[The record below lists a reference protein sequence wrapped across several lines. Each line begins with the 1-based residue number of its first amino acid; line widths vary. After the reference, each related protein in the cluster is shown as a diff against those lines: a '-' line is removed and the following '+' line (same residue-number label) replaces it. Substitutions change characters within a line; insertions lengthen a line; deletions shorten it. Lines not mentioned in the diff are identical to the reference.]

1 MRCTRAAG
9 HDRQHQIKKPGLH
22 SLLHHWPQVLRGQNN
37 FGCDNVKGLNDPA
50 QTFLPQGTKSLSD
63 FRREIV
69 AMLPR
74 LRRLSWV
81 IARSDQD
88 SEDLLHLTIERALE
102 RRTQWQPDTR
112 LDLWM
117 FRIMKNLWIDEM
129 RARTRWGKLV
139 ERIPDGVDIGDHGA
153 GADDLLDTVELSRV
167 KTLVDGLP
175 DDQRLAIK
183 LILLGKY
190 SYAEAAALLEIPEG
204 TLTSRLAR
212 GRAALLQRYKVKETR
227 H

>member
-1 MRCTRAAG
+1 M
-9 HDRQHQIKKPGLH
+9 
-22 SLLHHWPQVLRGQNN
+22 
-37 FGCDNVKGLNDPA
+37 
-50 QTFLPQGTKSLSD
+50 SD

-69 AMLPR
+69 ALLPR

-81 IARSDQD
+81 IARSEQD

-102 RRTQWQPDTR
+102 RRNQWQPGSR

-117 FRIMKNLWIDEM
+117 FRIMKNLWVDEM
-129 RARTRWGKLV
+129 RTRTRWGKLV
-139 ERIPDGVDIGDHGA
+139 ECMPDRMDIGDHGS
-153 GADDLLDTVELSRV
+153 GADDLLDSVELSRI
-167 KTLVDGLP
+167 KAMVDSLP
-175 DDQRLAIK
+175 DEQRLAIK
-183 LILLGKY
+183 LVLLGEH

-212 GRAALLQRYKVKETR
+212 GRASLLQRYEVEGTK

>member
-1 MRCTRAAG
+1 M
-9 HDRQHQIKKPGLH
+9 
-22 SLLHHWPQVLRGQNN
+22 SN
-37 FGCDNVKGLNDPA
+37 
-50 QTFLPQGTKSLSD
+50 

-102 RRTQWQPDTR
+102 RRNQWQPDTR

-117 FRIMKNLWIDEM
+117 FRIMKNLWIDEV
-129 RARTRWGKLV
+129 RTRSRWGKLV
-139 ERIPDGVDIGDHGA
+139 ECMPEGVDLGDNGA
-153 GADDLLDTVELSRV
+153 GADDLLDAVELSRV
-167 KTLVDGLP
+167 KTMVDALP
-175 DDQRLAIK
+175 DEQRLAIK
-183 LILLGKY
+183 LILLGEH
-190 SYAEAAALLEIPEG
+190 SYAEGAALLEIPEG

-212 GRAALLQRYKVKETR
+212 GRAALLRQYKVEGTK

>member
-1 MRCTRAAG
+1 M
-9 HDRQHQIKKPGLH
+9 L
-22 SLLHHWPQVLRGQNN
+22 
-37 FGCDNVKGLNDPA
+37 
-50 QTFLPQGTKSLSD
+50 D

-69 AMLPR
+69 ALLPR

-88 SEDLLHLTIERALE
+88 SEDLLHLTVERALE
-102 RRTQWQPDTR
+102 RRSQWQPDTR

-129 RARTRWGKLV
+129 RTRTRWGKLV
-139 ERIPDGVDIGDHGA
+139 ERMPDSMEIGDHGA

-167 KTLVDGLP
+167 KTLVDSLP
-175 DDQRLAIK
+175 DEQRLAIK
-183 LILLGKY
+183 LVLLGEH
-190 SYAEAAALLEIPEG
+190 SYAEAATLLEIPEG

-212 GRAALLQRYKVKETR
+212 GRASLLQRYKVKGTK

>member
-1 MRCTRAAG
+1 M
-9 HDRQHQIKKPGLH
+9 
-22 SLLHHWPQVLRGQNN
+22 
-37 FGCDNVKGLNDPA
+37 
-50 QTFLPQGTKSLSD
+50 SD

-69 AMLPR
+69 EMLPR

-88 SEDLLHLTIERALE
+88 REDLLHLTIERALE
-102 RRTQWQPDTR
+102 RCNQWKPDTR

-129 RARTRWGKLV
+129 RTRNRWGKLV
-139 ERIPDGVDIGDHGA
+139 ECMPENVAIGDHGA
-153 GADDLLDTVELSRV
+153 GAEDLLDTVELSRV
-167 KTLVDGLP
+167 KALVDALP
-175 DDQRLAIK
+175 DEQRLAIK
-183 LILLGKY
+183 LVLLGEH
-190 SYAEAAALLEIPEG
+190 SYAEAAELLEIPQG

-212 GRAALLQRYKVKETR
+212 GRATLLRQYKVEGTK

>member
-1 MRCTRAAG
+1 M
-9 HDRQHQIKKPGLH
+9 
-22 SLLHHWPQVLRGQNN
+22 
-37 FGCDNVKGLNDPA
+37 
-50 QTFLPQGTKSLSD
+50 SD

-69 AMLPR
+69 ALLPR

-81 IARSDQD
+81 IARSEQD
-88 SEDLLHLTIERALE
+88 SEDLLHLTVERALE
-102 RRTQWQPDTR
+102 RRSQWQPDTR

-129 RARTRWGKLV
+129 RTRNRWGKLV
-139 ERIPDGVDIGDHGA
+139 ECLPDSKEIGDHGA
-153 GADDLLDTVELSRV
+153 GADDLLDAVELSRV
-167 KTLVDGLP
+167 KTLVDSLP
-175 DDQRLAIK
+175 DEQRLAIK
-183 LILLGKY
+183 LVLLGEH

-212 GRAALLQRYKVKETR
+212 GRASLLQRYKVKGTK